1 MSQTKMKVSDFSG
14 AVKPLL
20 DFLERKFPEGL
31 YISDVA
37 DNPAITEEELRAK
50 GVLDTAPRRYVD
62 LVLEGGGVHGIALAG
77 YTYIL
82 EKMGNSFM
90 STAGTSAGAINS
102 MLLHCVYT
110 KREAVIMGQDPD
122 YKGKSPE
129 NYYETRS
136 EKLLEYLSAKD
147 LAEIV
152 DGHKWWKDLILNAFT
167 GKVRFANLKKY
178 VKKFRFY
185 GILFV
190 VNLLALLFFMIGNVF
205 LEGGSGWIHGISK
218 WGSIVSGGLLFAA
231 LCFLA
236 AQLVRGRMLYLF
248 AEKLG
253 INPGDDFEQ
262 WIAGCME
269 DNGIYSVT
277 DLKAKLEKE
286 GTWLRYEYDKCPG
299 KATVATGD
307 TTVPKVP
314 VETVKVGSSLQQK
327 IEDPKYSISAVKEE
341 IKSVQAS
348 AGMPLT
354 RTATPL
360 PESTGPQLAVLQ
372 SLEKRVE
379 NYYHEKPVKQIVIV
393 SADITNEIKV
403 EFPAMHGMYWGSDYS
418 ISPAMYVRASMSIPF
433 FFKPLKVVIP
443 AGQLEQIRQEWSD
456 RMDIRKEFSAEN
468 NYSLFVD
475 GGLIS
480 NFPVNVFYNPEIP
493 VPAKPTIGVK
503 LEYEDDAAYKSIKS
517 ELALAGSMIST
528 MRYFYDRDFINK
540 HNMYKKTVRSIDT
553 GNINWLNFNLSPKEK
568 IELFFR
574 GALTAVIFLSRHI
587 MTEEERQELLDYGK
601 KVSLGEDSTFSI
613 YEKDKIVFNTEDF
626 SVANITFEWQQY
638 KFERM
643 MADDFFKENTA
654 EQLKKDAALA
664 DPKNTV
670 Q

>member
-1 MSQTKMKVSDFSG
+1 MSPTKMKVSDFSDS
-14 AVKPLL
+14 VTPLL

-31 YISDVA
+31 YISDVT
-37 DNPAITEEELRAK
+37 DNPVITEQELREK

-110 KREAVIMGQDPD
+110 KREAVIMSKDPD

-129 NYYETRS
+129 SYYETRS

-147 LAEIV
+147 LGEIV

-178 VKKFRFY
+178 FKKFRFY

-190 VNLLALLFFMIGNVF
+190 VNLLALLFFMTGNVF
-205 LEGGSGWIHGISK
+205 LEGGSGWAHGISK
-218 WGSIVSGGLLFAA
+218 WGGIVSGVLLFAA

-253 INPGDDFEQ
+253 INPGDNFEQ
-262 WIAGCME
+262 WIAGCMQ
-269 DNGIYSVT
+269 DNGINSVT
-277 DLKAKLEKE
+277 DLKTKLEKE
-286 GTWLRYEYDKCPG
+286 GDYLRYGYDKCPG
-299 KATVATGD
+299 KAEEATAGAAAEKEPVAAI
-307 TTVPKVP
+307 
-314 VETVKVGSSLQQK
+314 EVGSSLQQK
-327 IEDPKYSISAVKEE
+327 IEDPKYSITAVKEE

-348 AGMPLT
+348 AGIPL
-354 RTATPL
+354 AKAVIPL
-360 PESTGPQLAVLQ
+360 PESSAPQLAVLK

-379 NYYHEKPVKQIVIV
+379 NYYHQKPVKQIVIV

-403 EFPAMHGMYWGSDYS
+403 EFPAMHAMYWGNDYS

-433 FFKPLKVVIP
+433 FFKPLKVAFA
-443 AGQLEQIRQEWSD
+443 AGQLEQIQQEWYN
-456 RMDIRKEFSAEN
+456 RMNLRKEFSTEN

-503 LEYEDDAAYKSIKS
+503 LEYEDDAAYKNIKS
-517 ELALAGSMIST
+517 ELALAGSMVST

-553 GNINWLNFNLSPKEK
+553 GNINWLNFSLSPKEK

-587 MTEEERQELLDYGK
+587 LAEGEREELLDYGQ
-601 KVSLGEDSTFSI
+601 KVRNAGGGTFSI
-613 YEKDKIVFNTEDF
+613 YEKDKVVFNTEDF
-626 SVANITFEWQQY
+626 SVDNITFEWQQY

-643 MADDFFKENTA
+643 MADDFFKQNTA
-654 EQLKKDAALA
+654 ELLKKDAALA